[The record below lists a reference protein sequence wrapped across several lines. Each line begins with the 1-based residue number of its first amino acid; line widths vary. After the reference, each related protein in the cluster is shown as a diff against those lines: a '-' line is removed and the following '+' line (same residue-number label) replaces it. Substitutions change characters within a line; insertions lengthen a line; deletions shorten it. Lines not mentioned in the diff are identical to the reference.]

1 MTMSDLDRLLH
12 ATLPGQGGRMSVT
25 VTDLPLHETGV
36 LNLLAKAADMAKLK
50 GAELVEIS
58 LPRGRFPAIGA
69 KYRGVPVR
77 DCGLSGVLRFVYDS
91 SETATIAA

>member
-25 VTDLPLHETGV
+25 VTDLPLHESGV
-36 LNLLAKAADMAKLK
+36 LNLLTKAVDMAKLK

-58 LPRGRFPAIGA
+58 LPRGRFPAIC
-69 KYRGVPVR
+69 RQTFQR
-77 DCGLSGVLRFVYDS
+77 
-91 SETATIAA
+91 E

>member
-25 VTDLPLHETGV
+25 VTDLPAHESGV
-36 LNLLAKAADMAKLK
+36 RDLLAKAADMAKLK
-50 GAELVEIS
+50 GAILVEIS
-58 LPRGRFPAIGA
+58 LPLGRFPAIGSR
-69 KYRGVPVR
+69 YRGVPVR
-77 DCGLSGVLRFVYDS
+77 DCGRSGVLRLVYD